1 MHNFITGEKWV
12 NGWQVQGYQFPKQYE
27 WCKQGRISK
36 HLSKHILICPCHGT
50 APQNVSGH
58 SSDNWMTNIRWCINS
73 SSGSNR
79 LMGDIFKWHIVT
91 SCRNNYKWQQKALLV
106 KYIELHQFT
115 SLTKSYFNIQFIEA
129 SCISEKQFDWTWFK
143 PLLSTRS
150 VCRISKLYNVMKH
163 VTVPGRN
170 TLKPTRRHVKQSTY
184 ERWKL
189 HQAAQRWFVLCKKSQ
204 IISLIC
210 TCIQNAQGSNISQY
224 LDSLRSYDA

>member
-1 MHNFITGEKWV
+1 M
-12 NGWQVQGYQFPKQYE
+12 NGWQVQGYQFPKQYK

-106 KYIELHQFT
+106 KYIELHQLS
-115 SLTKSYFNIQFIEA
+115 SLTKSYFQYSIYRSFVHFRKAVWLDMIQTIAVNTF
-129 SCISEKQFDWTWFK
+129 C
-143 PLLSTRS
+143 LSDFETIQRNETCYSARKEHPETDTQTR
-150 VCRISKLYNVMKH
+150 
-163 VTVPGRN
+163 
-170 TLKPTRRHVKQSTY
+170 
-184 ERWKL
+184 
-189 HQAAQRWFVLCKKSQ
+189 
-204 IISLIC
+204 
-210 TCIQNAQGSNISQY
+210 
-224 LDSLRSYDA
+224 